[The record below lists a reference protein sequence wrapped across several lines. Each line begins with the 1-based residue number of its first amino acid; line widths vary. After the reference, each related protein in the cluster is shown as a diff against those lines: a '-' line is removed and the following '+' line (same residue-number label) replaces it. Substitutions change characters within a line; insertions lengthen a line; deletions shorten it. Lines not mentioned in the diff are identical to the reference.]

1 MASERAFSKWFWLSL
16 VFACGWL
23 FVAAL
28 LLVQFWPS
36 IPQTKVQRALFM
48 AFGPPLYFLA
58 EFVAEKVFPAEH
70 GSRIAP
76 EGFSFKRVLVALPV
90 ALVFLAV
97 VSGLAWLLTRY

>member
-1 MASERAFSKWFWLSL
+1 MASEHAPFRWFRLLL

-28 LLVQFWPS
+28 LLVLFWPS
-36 IPQTKVQRALFM
+36 IPQTKIQWALFI

-58 EFVAEKVFPAEH
+58 EFVAEKIFPAKR

-90 ALVFLAV
+90 ALVFLAA